1 MIITVHTIIF
11 RVIRKDGVTM
21 KLKEGIDINEF
32 LAAAE
37 KCSGQVF
44 FHTADG
50 SILNLRS
57 MLSHYVLVSIL
68 CNKSVL
74 EDSKVVCTQDE
85 DYQLLKDYLE

>member
-1 MIITVHTIIF
+1 
-11 RVIRKDGVTM
+11 M
-21 KLKEGIDINEF
+21 KLKEGIEINEF
-32 LAAAE
+32 LAAAD
-37 KCSGQVF
+37 KCAGQVF

-74 EDSKVVCTQDE
+74 EDSKVVCTEDA

>member
-1 MIITVHTIIF
+1 
-11 RVIRKDGVTM
+11 M

-32 LAAAE
+32 LATAE

-68 CNKSVL
+68 CNKSVW
-74 EDSKVVCTQDE
+74 EDSQVVCTQDE

>member
-1 MIITVHTIIF
+1 MFLIE
-11 RVIRKDGVTM
+11 RGLLMR
-21 KLKEGIDINEF
+21 LKEGIDVNDF

-37 KCSGQVF
+37 KCTGQVF
-44 FHTADG
+44 FHTTDG

-74 EDSKVVCTQDE
+74 EDSQVVCTQDD
-85 DYQLLKDYLE
+85 DYQLLQNYLE

>member
-1 MIITVHTIIF
+1 
-11 RVIRKDGVTM
+11 M

-32 LAAAE
+32 LAAAT
-37 KCSGQVF
+37 KCTGQVF

-57 MLSHYVLVSIL
+57 MLSHYVLVSIM
-68 CNKSVL
+68 CNKSAL
-74 EDSKVVCTQDE
+74 EDSQIVCTQDE

>member
-1 MIITVHTIIF
+1 
-11 RVIRKDGVTM
+11 M

-32 LAAAE
+32 LAAAD
-37 KCSGQVF
+37 KCAGQVF

-74 EDSKVVCTQDE
+74 EDSKVVCTEDA

>member
-1 MIITVHTIIF
+1 M
-11 RVIRKDGVTM
+11 R
-21 KLKEGIDINEF
+21 LKEGIDVNDF

-37 KCSGQVF
+37 KCTGQVF

-74 EDSKVVCTQDE
+74 DDSQIVCTQDD
-85 DYQLLKDYLE
+85 DYQLLQNYLE

>member
-1 MIITVHTIIF
+1 M
-11 RVIRKDGVTM
+11 R
-21 KLKEGIDINEF
+21 LKEGIDVNDF

-37 KCSGQVF
+37 KCTGQVF
-44 FHTADG
+44 FHTTDG

-74 EDSKVVCTQDE
+74 EDSQVVCTQDD
-85 DYQLLKDYLE
+85 DYQLMQNYLE